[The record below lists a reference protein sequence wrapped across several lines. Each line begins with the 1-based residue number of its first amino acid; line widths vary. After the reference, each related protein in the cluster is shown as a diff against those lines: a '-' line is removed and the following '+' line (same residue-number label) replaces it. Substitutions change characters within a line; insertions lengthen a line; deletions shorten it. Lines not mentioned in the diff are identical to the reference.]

1 MCLRIYN
8 GKIIMKHILLL
19 GLLISGIAI
28 VMPVSAQAQQ
38 TMGIAAVVND
48 EAISMQDVND
58 RIKLVLISSGI
69 PDGKEIRA
77 KILPQVVDGLIEE
90 QLKLQEASRN
100 KLSISDAEVDEGLGV
115 IAAQNKFAP
124 DQFLAIME
132 KQGVPVKTLRRQI
145 KAQLAWNKYIK
156 ERLRNEVDVSDRDV
170 DTRIERLKAK
180 VGQTEYLVS
189 EILLPLDNPKRNNE
203 VRQFAKRMA
212 DELQTKKAP
221 FGPVA
226 AQFSKAAGAEK
237 GGSLG
242 WVQQGQMEEGLDKI
256 LVTMEEGQ
264 ISNPI
269 ETPSGLHLL
278 WLQKKRTLTED
289 AIPPRDELTNMIG
302 YERLDRVQQRVLLNL
317 KSAAFIDRRV

>member
-1 MCLRIYN
+1 M
-8 GKIIMKHILLL
+8 MKHIFAL
-19 GLLISGIAI
+19 G
-28 VMPVSAQAQQ
+28 VMVLGMTVAMPSVSFAQQ

-48 EAISMQDVND
+48 EAISMQDVED

-77 KILPQVVDGLIEE
+77 KIIPQIVDGLIEE

-100 KLSISDAEVDEGLGV
+100 KLNISDEEVDDGLAT
-115 IAAQNKFAP
+115 IAKQNKFEP
-124 DQFLAIME
+124 EQFKVIME
-132 KQGVPVKTLRRQI
+132 KQGVPIKTLRRQI

-156 ERLRNEVDVSDRDV
+156 ERLRNQVDVSDKDV

-212 DELQTKKAP
+212 AELQAKKAP

-242 WVQQGQMEEGLDKI
+242 WIQQGQMEEQLDK
-256 LVTMEEGQ
+256 LLPSLAEGQ
-264 ISNPI
+264 VSDPI
-269 ETPSGLHLL
+269 ETPSGLHIL

-302 YERLDRVQQRVLLNL
+302 YERLDRVQQRTLLDL